1 MEHKISEKKRY
12 QLSRIILENTKKKR
26 ISSGNYYSV
35 LIVRVGNCS
44 FCNETPAKKHKTSSI
59 HADTVVGSA
68 VPPDDDA
75 VQPENPMGQPV
86 VWHCGPNDLIL
97 IKPKETIQIQSRNS
111 QHAAELLWIQ
121 YSEELLAE
129 LSEEGTDLLKSME
142 VVPFSCISVPTD
154 GGTAAILKNLFTRLE
169 RSEQEKDDF
178 GARLFEKNMLSLMIV
193 IILRACI
200 RSEFEKTRKGHRQF
214 VLDDLF
220 AYIHRHISEELTL
233 ERLEKVFFVSRYH
246 ICREYKKQTGQTLHS
261 YITKNRLRMCKK
273 YIIEGMPITEVYK
286 MAGFGGYNHF
296 FRAFKKEYGMTPK
309 EYYKSHMTL

>member
-1 MEHKISEKKRY
+1 MEKE
-12 QLSRIILENTKKKR
+12 LSVQKQYLLSHVILENTKKKHL
-26 ISSGNYYSV
+26 SSGNYYSI
-35 LIVRVGNCS
+35 LIVRVGNCTFYDDTS
-44 FCNETPAKKHKTSSI
+44 DNKETPPT
-59 HADTVVGSA
+59 
-68 VPPDDDA
+68 
-75 VQPENPMGQPV
+75 

-97 IKPKETIQIQSRNS
+97 IKPKKSIQLQCRNS
-111 QHAAELLWIQ
+111 QHSAELFWIR
-121 YSEELLAE
+121 YSEELLKI
-129 LSEEGTDLLKSME
+129 LSAEGTDLLKSME
-142 VVPFSCISVPTD
+142 VVPFSCISVSTD

-169 RSEQEKDDF
+169 RSELEKEEF
-178 GARLFEKNMLSLMIV
+178 AAPLFERNMLSLMIV
-193 IILRACI
+193 TILRACI

-220 AYIHRHISEELTL
+220 AYIHRHLSEELTL

-246 ICREYKKQTGQTLHS
+246 ICREFKKQTGQTLHS

-273 YIIEGMPITEVYK
+273 YIIEGTPITEVYK

>member
-1 MEHKISEKKRY
+1 MEHKTSEKKRY

-44 FCNETPAKKHKTSSI
+44 FYNETQTS
-59 HADTVVGSA
+59 D
-68 VPPDDDA
+68 
-75 VQPENPMGQPV
+75 

-129 LSEEGTDLLKSME
+129 LSEEGTDLPQSME

-233 ERLEKVFFVSRYH
+233 ERLEKVFS
-246 ICREYKKQTGQTLHS
+246 
-261 YITKNRLRMCKK
+261 
-273 YIIEGMPITEVYK
+273 
-286 MAGFGGYNHF
+286 
-296 FRAFKKEYGMTPK
+296 
-309 EYYKSHMTL
+309 

>member
-1 MEHKISEKKRY
+1 MGNKTSEKKRY
-12 QLSRIILENTKKKR
+12 QLSRIFLENTKKKR

-44 FCNETPAKKHKTSSI
+44 FYNEPQSKQSVTAGTQKDSDGPSINEAAQLSS
-59 HADTVVGSA
+59 
-68 VPPDDDA
+68 PPK
-75 VQPENPMGQPV
+75 QPV
-86 VWHCGPNDLIL
+86 IWHCGPNDLIL
-97 IKPKETIQIQSRNS
+97 IKPKETIQLQSRNS
-111 QHAAELLWIQ
+111 QHSAELLWIQ

-129 LSEEGTDLLKSME
+129 LSEEGTDLPKSME

-169 RSEQEKDDF
+169 RSEQEKEDF
-178 GARLFEKNMLSLMIV
+178 AAHLFEKNMLSLMII

-246 ICREYKKQTGQTLHS
+246 ICREFKKQTGQTLHS

-296 FRAFKKEYGMTPK
+296 FRAFKKEYGITPK
-309 EYYKSHMTL
+309 EYYKSHMAL

>member
-97 IKPKETIQIQSRNS
+97 IKPKETIQIQSLNS

-233 ERLEKVFFVSRYH
+233 ERLEKVFLLAATIFAGNSRNRPDRH
-246 ICREYKKQTGQTLHS
+246 CTATSPKTGSVCARNTSSRACRSPKFTKWLDSEDTIISSAPLKKNT
-261 YITKNRLRMCKK
+261 
-273 YIIEGMPITEVYK
+273 
-286 MAGFGGYNHF
+286 A
-296 FRAFKKEYGMTPK
+296 
-309 EYYKSHMTL
+309 

>member
-1 MEHKISEKKRY
+1 MKLRQKNIKLP
-12 QLSRIILENTKKKR
+12 LSTLIL
-26 ISSGNYYSV
+26 
-35 LIVRVGNCS
+35 
-44 FCNETPAKKHKTSSI
+44 
-59 HADTVVGSA
+59 VVGSA

-178 GARLFEKNMLSLMIV
+178 GAL
-193 IILRACI
+193 
-200 RSEFEKTRKGHRQF
+200 
-214 VLDDLF
+214 
-220 AYIHRHISEELTL
+220 
-233 ERLEKVFFVSRYH
+233 
-246 ICREYKKQTGQTLHS
+246 
-261 YITKNRLRMCKK
+261 
-273 YIIEGMPITEVYK
+273 
-286 MAGFGGYNHF
+286 
-296 FRAFKKEYGMTPK
+296 AF
-309 EYYKSHMTL
+309 